1 MRLRVNRVG
10 VAGAVCFALVVTAIA
25 PAAWAAG
32 DPSADDLERARTFF
46 DAGAQAYATERYADA
61 VKSFELAR
69 QVVPKPS
76 ILFSLAQAER
86 KLFVKTAEPATLRA
100 ALAHYREYLEKVPKG
115 GRSADAREAKDEL
128 EARLEKLDPRAGTT
142 PGAPSAAPASAKRAR
157 VTVIS
162 PTAGARASYD
172 GGEPQELPL
181 FVDVEPGRHSV
192 RVFADGYAEA
202 VQEVSGD
209 KPVDIP
215 LNVALREKPARLVV
229 ALGARGDLLLDGRLL
244 ASTPVGGPIEVEP
257 GVHVVSVSVNGKR
270 AWSQE
275 ITFARD
281 RELRVE
287 PRLERSDQRSAAWV
301 VLGAGGLSTVVGLLS
316 GLGALGEE
324 SKVKDIDEKRAQGD
338 ITADQLKAH
347 NDGIDR
353 RDSLRT
359 TSIVTLSV
367 GGALLAAGALLYV
380 FDRPS
385 VAVVPPRPVEQP
397 KPRVPSLELSA
408 SPAFAPGT
416 WGGTVVGRF

>member
-1 MRLRVNRVG
+1 MKLHANIVC
-10 VAGAVCFALVVTAIA
+10 AAALALALAAVTQ
-25 PAAWAAG
+25 PAHAAG
-32 DPSADDLERARTFF
+32 EPSAEDLERARTFF

-86 KLFVKTAEPATLRA
+86 KLSAKNGDPATLRA
-100 ALAHYREYLEKVPKG
+100 ALGHYREYLEKVPKG

-128 EARLEKLDPRAGTT
+128 EARLEKLDPRAG
-142 PGAPSAAPASAKRAR
+142 AAAAPGPAAAPMKRAR
-157 VTVIS
+157 LTVIS
-162 PTAGARASYD
+162 QTPSARASYD

-181 FVDVEPGRHSV
+181 FVDIEPGRHSV

-209 KPVDIP
+209 KPIDIP

-229 ALGARGDLLLDGRLL
+229 ALGARGELLLDGRLL

-281 RELRVE
+281 REVRIE
-287 PRLERSDQRSAAWV
+287 PRLQRSDQRSAAWV
-301 VLGAGGLSTVVGLLS
+301 MLGAGGLSAVVGLAS

-324 SKVKDIDEKRAQGD
+324 TKAKDIDQKRLLGS
-338 ITADQLKAH
+338 ITPDELTAH
-347 NDGIDR
+347 NDAIDR
-353 RDSLRT
+353 RDSLRS

-367 GGALLAAGALLYV
+367 GGALLAAGALLYAL
-380 FDRPS
+380 DTPS
-385 VAVVPPRPVEQP
+385 IAVVPPRPVELP
-397 KPRVPSLELSA
+397 KPRAPSLELSA
-408 SPAFAPGT
+408 APTFAPGT